1 MQPRYGLL
9 RAFLALASIHLAV
22 TSPISTKSSATGCV
36 NPRVRKEWRDFTS
49 SQQLEYLDAV
59 KCLMN
64 TPSEQ
69 SDVYAGSRS
78 RFDDF
83 QGLHIS
89 QTDNAHF
96 CGQFLPWH
104 RYFLQLYQNS
114 LTDNCG
120 YTGPIPYWN
129 WALDA
134 TADDPLASSPLF
146 DATYGFGGNGPYIA
160 NVSGFPIEYQSPIEI
175 PGRTGGGCVADG
187 PFANFTISMGP
198 GNHTEYNPH
207 CLRRDFS
214 PIILK
219 KAANQSV
226 IDLTLTATDF
236 WHLDL
241 FVQGT
246 ALELDGMM
254 THAAGHVGI
263 GGKIGEVQNMYSS
276 PGDPVFYPHHG
287 GVDWLWWLW
296 QQIDW
301 PARNVSIGGP
311 DKMWSGAYDYFGY
324 VEYENITLDTPL
336 YFDKMAEPITVRDVM
351 DTENG
356 LLCYVYE

>member
-1 MQPRYGLL
+1 MQPRRGLL

-22 TSPISTKSSATGCV
+22 TSPISTNSPATGCV
-36 NPRVRKEWRDFTS
+36 NPRVRKEWRNFAS

-69 SDVYAGSRS
+69 SDVYTGSTS

-83 QGLHIS
+83 LGLHIS
-89 QTDNAHF
+89 QTGNVHF

-104 RYFLQLYQNS
+104 RYFLQLYQNA
-114 LTDNCG
+114 LEDACG

-134 TADDPLASSPLF
+134 TGDDPLVSSPLF

-160 NVSGFPIEYQSPIEI
+160 NVSGFPIDYQSLIHV

-187 PFANFTISMGP
+187 PFANFNVSMGP

-219 KAANQSV
+219 NAANQSV

-236 WHLDL
+236 WHLDR

-246 ALELDGMM
+246 SLELDGMM
-254 THAAGHVGI
+254 THGAGHTGI
-263 GGKIGEVQNMYSS
+263 GGQVGETRYSILITGALTGS
-276 PGDPVFYPHHG
+276 
-287 GVDWLWWLW
+287 
-296 QQIDW
+296 DW
-301 PARNVSIGGP
+301 PARNTSIGGP
-311 DKMWSGAYDYFGY
+311 DKMWSGEYAYFGY

-336 YFDKMAEPITVRDVM
+336 YFDKMAEPITVRDTM

-356 LLCYVYE
+356 LFCYVYE